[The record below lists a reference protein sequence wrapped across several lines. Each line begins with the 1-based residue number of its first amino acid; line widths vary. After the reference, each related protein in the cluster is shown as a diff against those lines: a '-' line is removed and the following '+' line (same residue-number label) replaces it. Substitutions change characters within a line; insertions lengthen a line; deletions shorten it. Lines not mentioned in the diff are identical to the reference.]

1 MRTIVE
7 IDNGSAAAI
16 SDGGKDLADVLAR
29 ALMIGSDA
37 AWDRLRP
44 YGIKR
49 IVERHPTEAAKVVVG
64 EREVAV
70 R

>member
-7 IDNGSAAAI
+7 INNDSATAVRDGGQEAAA
-16 SDGGKDLADVLAR
+16 LLAR
-29 ALMIGSDA
+29 ALMSGSDA
-37 AWDRLRP
+37 AWDKLRP

-64 EREVAV
+64 EREIAV